1 MYNHHNAHNEVK
13 KRMINKVNIKSQQEV
28 KKQFYHHFFKQ
39 INIQHI
45 FFFLAFI
52 IYGIGDGVT
61 GAILMNTKGI
71 YAESNLFFRF
81 LYETFGLMAFIAIK
95 VLLTCI
101 LLLVAFIIYKLSNG
115 HNYWM
120 INGWLAALSI
130 GGIMAVH
137 ANLRAVIGLP
147 YPNPNSIIF
156 LYIIL
161 TFILVET
168 GVYVDRKHN
177 IKTHCKGLCVYRPCK
192 LSHLCTRMH
201 LYLIKISSKP
211 RLKLGTL

>member
-1 MYNHHNAHNEVK
+1 
-13 KRMINKVNIKSQQEV
+13 MINNINIKSEQKV
-28 KKQFYHHFFKQ
+28 LKPFYHHFFKQ

-81 LYETFGLMAFIAIK
+81 LYETFGLMAFIATK

-168 GVYVDRKHN
+168 GVYVDRIHN
-177 IKTHCKGLCVYRPCK
+177 IITHCKGLCVYRPCK

-201 LYLIKISSKP
+201 LYLNKISSKP
-211 RLKLGTL
+211 RLKISMLGFCQRPHASDHR